1 MYCNELLSK
10 YDILI
15 ECQFFVNNKAL
26 QFLQLKG
33 SESTLKR
40 WETWK
45 VNLMVLWFGQFLVN
59 AGMTMITPFLS
70 LYLAK
75 DLGVTGDAI
84 GIWAGFIFAA
94 NFMTS
99 FLFQP
104 LWGKLADKY
113 GRKIML
119 LRSSF
124 GMALVI
130 TLMGFAQTPL
140 QLLLLRLLNGTISG
154 FNPASIALVSG
165 TTPKPRMGFAMGL
178 MQSGSV
184 AGTILG
190 PLIGGLLADWIGF
203 RPIFYVVGALLFVAS
218 LLSLF
223 LVKEKFSRSE
233 AAHEPQVSV
242 LEGLK
247 ELIKIPQLPA
257 LFGVTFL
264 LQFAMISP
272 MTLLPIYVEKLHGT
286 AVNIAF
292 WAGMVSAV
300 TGVSNMLASPVLGKL
315 SDKVGAHRILT
326 YALIGAAVFLIP
338 QAFVTSVWQL
348 IIVRFMMGVF
358 MGGLLPSVNA
368 LIRSYTPDGKESRAF
383 GFNSSTLALGNM
395 VGAVM
400 GGFLSSYIGIEGL
413 FILSGAFL
421 LINTVWVRLKLY
433 KDTPKR
439 LFR

>member
-1 MYCNELLSK
+1 MKN
-10 YDILI
+10 
-15 ECQFFVNNKAL
+15 
-26 QFLQLKG
+26 
-33 SESTLKR
+33 

-59 AGMTMITPFLS
+59 AGMTMITPFLT

-75 DLGVTGDAI
+75 DLGVQGEHSI
-84 GIWAGFIFAA
+84 GIWAGLIFAA
-94 NFMTS
+94 NFLTS

-124 GMALVI
+124 GMAIVI
-130 TLMGFAQTPL
+130 VLMGFAQTPM

-165 TTPKPRMGFAMGL
+165 TTPKNRMGFAMGL

-203 RPIFYVVGALLFVAS
+203 RPIFYVVGALLFIAS
-218 LLSLF
+218 LLALF
-223 LVKEKFSRSE
+223 LVKEKFDRQE
-233 AAHEPQVSV
+233 AAHVPQISV
-242 LEGLK
+242 MAGLK
-247 ELIKIPQLPA
+247 ELTKVPQLPA
-257 LFGVTFL
+257 LFGITFL

-272 MTLLPIYVEKLHGT
+272 MTLLPLYVEKLNGT

-315 SDKVGAHRILT
+315 SDKIGAHRILT

-338 QAFVTSVWQL
+338 QAFVTTVWQL
-348 IIVRFMMGVF
+348 IIIRFLMGVF

-368 LIRSYTPDGKESRAF
+368 LIRTYTPDGKESRAF

-395 VGAVM
+395 LGAM
-400 GGFLSSYIGIEGL
+400 IGGFLSGYIGIEGL
-413 FILSGAFL
+413 FIISGSLL
-421 LINTVWVRLKLY
+421 LINMFWVRIRLY
-433 KDTPKR
+433 KHTTPR

>member
-1 MYCNELLSK
+1 MK
-10 YDILI
+10 
-15 ECQFFVNNKAL
+15 K
-26 QFLQLKG
+26 
-33 SESTLKR
+33 

-45 VNLMVLWFGQFLVN
+45 VNLLVLWFGQFLVN
-59 AGMTMITPFLS
+59 AGMTMITPFLT

-75 DLGVTGDAI
+75 DLGVQGEHEI
-84 GIWAGFIFAA
+84 GIWAGLIFAA
-94 NFMTS
+94 NFLTS
-99 FLFQP
+99 FIFQP
-104 LWGKLADKY
+104 VWGKLADKY

-124 GMALVI
+124 GMAIVMV
-130 TLMGFAQTPL
+130 LMGFAQSPM

-165 TTPKPRMGFAMGL
+165 TTPKARMGFSMGL

-190 PLIGGLLADWIGF
+190 PLIGGFLADLIGF
-203 RPIFYVVGALLFVAS
+203 RPIFYVVGALLFIAS
-218 LLSLF
+218 LLALF
-223 LVKEKFSRSE
+223 LVKEKFDRAE
-233 AAHEPQVSV
+233 AAQEPQVSV
-242 LEGLK
+242 MEGLK

-272 MTLLPIYVEKLHGT
+272 MALLPLYVEKLNGP
-286 AVNIAF
+286 AANIAF
-292 WAGMVSAV
+292 LAGMVSAV
-300 TGVSNMLASPVLGKL
+300 TGISNMLASPLLGKL

-326 YALIGAAVFLIP
+326 YALIGASLFLIP

-348 IIVRFMMGVF
+348 IIVRFLMGIF

-383 GFNSSTLALGNM
+383 GFNGSTLSLGNM
-395 VGAVM
+395 LGAII
-400 GGFLSSYIGIEGL
+400 GGFLSGYIGIEGL
-413 FILSGAFL
+413 FIISGSL
-421 LINTVWVRLKLY
+421 LLLNTVWVRVKLY
-433 KDTPKR
+433 KATPPR

>member
-1 MYCNELLSK
+1 MK
-10 YDILI
+10 
-15 ECQFFVNNKAL
+15 K
-26 QFLQLKG
+26 
-33 SESTLKR
+33 

-75 DLGVTGDAI
+75 DLGVVGEHAI
-84 GIWAGFIFAA
+84 GIWAGLIFAA
-94 NFMTS
+94 NFLTS

-124 GMALVI
+124 GMAVVI
-130 TLMGFAQTPL
+130 LLMGFAQTPM
-140 QLLLLRLLNGTISG
+140 QLLLLRLLNGTIAG
-154 FNPASIALVSG
+154 FNPASIALVSA
-165 TTPKPRMGFAMGL
+165 TTPKKNMGFAMGL

-190 PLIGGLLADWIGF
+190 PLIGGGLADWIGF

-218 LLSLF
+218 LLALF
-223 LVKEKFSRSE
+223 LVREKFDRVE
-233 AAHEPQVSV
+233 AAQEPQVSV
-242 LEGLK
+242 LAGLK
-247 ELIKIPQLPA
+247 ELAKIPQLPA

-272 MTLLPIYVEKLHGT
+272 MTLLPLYVEKLHGS

-292 WAGMVSAV
+292 LAGMVSAV
-300 TGVSNMLASPVLGKL
+300 TGISNMIASPVLGKL

-326 YALIGAAVFLIP
+326 FALIGAAVFLIP

-348 IIVRFMMGVF
+348 IVVRFLMGVF

-395 VGAVM
+395 LGAII
-400 GGFLSSYIGIEGL
+400 GGFLSGYIGIEGL
-413 FILSGAFL
+413 FILSGIFL

-433 KDTPKR
+433 KKTEPR

>member
-1 MYCNELLSK
+1 MK
-10 YDILI
+10 
-15 ECQFFVNNKAL
+15 K
-26 QFLQLKG
+26 
-33 SESTLKR
+33 

-75 DLGVTGDAI
+75 DLGVVGEHAI
-84 GIWAGFIFAA
+84 GIWAGLIFAA
-94 NFMTS
+94 NFLTS

-124 GMALVI
+124 GMAVVI
-130 TLMGFAQTPL
+130 LLMGFAQTPM
-140 QLLLLRLLNGTISG
+140 QLLLLRLLNGTIAG
-154 FNPASIALVSG
+154 FNPASIALVSA
-165 TTPKPRMGFAMGL
+165 TTPKKNMGFAMGL

-190 PLIGGLLADWIGF
+190 PLIGGGLADWIGF

-218 LLSLF
+218 LLALF
-223 LVKEKFSRSE
+223 LVREKFDRVE
-233 AAHEPQVSV
+233 AAQEPQVSV
-242 LEGLK
+242 LAGLK
-247 ELIKIPQLPA
+247 ELAKIPQLPA

-272 MTLLPIYVEKLHGT
+272 MTLLPLYVEKLHGS

-292 WAGMVSAV
+292 LAGMVSAV
-300 TGVSNMLASPVLGKL
+300 TGLSNMIASPVLGKL
-315 SDKVGAHRILT
+315 SDRVGAHRILT
-326 YALIGAAVFLIP
+326 FALIGAAAFLIP

-348 IIVRFMMGVF
+348 IAVRFLMGVF

-395 VGAVM
+395 LGAII
-400 GGFLSSYIGIEGL
+400 GGFLSGYIGIEGL
-413 FILSGAFL
+413 FILSGIFL

-433 KDTPKR
+433 KKTEPR

>member
-1 MYCNELLSK
+1 MNP
-10 YDILI
+10 
-15 ECQFFVNNKAL
+15 
-26 QFLQLKG
+26 LKG
-33 SESTLKR
+33 SESTLKN

-75 DLGVTGDAI
+75 DLGVTGDRAI
-84 GIWAGFIFAA
+84 GMWAGLIFAA
-94 NFMTS
+94 NFLTS

-124 GMALVI
+124 GMAIVI
-130 TLMGFAQTPL
+130 VLMGFAQSPM

-190 PLIGGLLADWIGF
+190 PLIGGALADWIGF
-203 RPIFYVVGALLFVAS
+203 RPIFYVVGALLFIAS
-218 LLSLF
+218 LLALF
-223 LVKEKFSRSE
+223 LVKEKFDRVE
-233 AAHEPQVSV
+233 AAQVPQPSV
-242 LEGLK
+242 LEGFK
-247 ELIKIPQLPA
+247 ELAKVPQLPA

-272 MTLLPIYVEKLHGT
+272 MSLLPLYVEKLHGT

-300 TGVSNMLASPVLGKL
+300 TGISNMLASPLLGKL

-326 YALIGAAVFLIP
+326 YALIGAALFLIP

-348 IIVRFMMGVF
+348 IIVRFLMGVF

-395 VGAVM
+395 LGAVI
-400 GGFLSSYIGIEGL
+400 GGFLSGYIGIEGL
-413 FILSGAFL
+413 FILSGGFL

-433 KDTPKR
+433 KSTAPR

>member
-1 MYCNELLSK
+1 MKN
-10 YDILI
+10 
-15 ECQFFVNNKAL
+15 
-26 QFLQLKG
+26 
-33 SESTLKR
+33 

-45 VNLMVLWFGQFLVN
+45 VNLLVLWFGQFLVN
-59 AGMTMITPFLS
+59 AGMTMITPFLT

-75 DLGVTGDAI
+75 DLGVQGEQAI
-84 GIWAGFIFAA
+84 GTWAGFIFAA
-94 NFMTS
+94 NFLTS
-99 FLFQP
+99 FIFQP

-124 GMALVI
+124 GMAIVMV
-130 TLMGFAQTPL
+130 LMGFAQSPL
-140 QLLLLRLLNGTISG
+140 QLLLLRLLMGTISG
-154 FNPASIALVSG
+154 FNPASTALISA
-165 TTPKPRMGFAMGL
+165 TTPKARMGFSMGL

-190 PLIGGLLADWIGF
+190 PLIGGLLADFMGF

-218 LLSLF
+218 LLALF
-223 LVKEKFSRSE
+223 LVKEKFDRAE
-233 AAHEPQVSV
+233 AAQVPQISV
-242 LEGLK
+242 INGLK

-272 MTLLPIYVEKLHGT
+272 MALLPLYVEKLNGPSE
-286 AVNIAF
+286 NIVF
-292 WAGMVSAV
+292 LAGMVSAV
-300 TGVSNMLASPVLGKL
+300 TGISNMIASPLLGKL
-315 SDKVGAHRILT
+315 SDKVGAQRILT
-326 YALIGAAVFLIP
+326 YALIGASLFLIP
-338 QAFVTSVWQL
+338 HAFVTSVWQL
-348 IIVRFMMGVF
+348 IIVRFLMGIF

-395 VGAVM
+395 LGAIS
-400 GGFLSSYIGIEGL
+400 GGFLSGFIGIEGI
-413 FILSGAFL
+413 FIISGSL
-421 LINTVWVRLKLY
+421 LLVNTIWVRLKLY
-433 KDTPKR
+433 KSRTPQ

>member
-1 MYCNELLSK
+1 MKN
-10 YDILI
+10 
-15 ECQFFVNNKAL
+15 
-26 QFLQLKG
+26 
-33 SESTLKR
+33 

-75 DLGVTGDAI
+75 DLGVTGDRAI
-84 GIWAGFIFAA
+84 GMWAGLIFAA
-94 NFMTS
+94 NFLTS
-99 FLFQP
+99 FIFQP

-124 GMALVI
+124 GMAIVI
-130 TLMGFAQTPL
+130 VLMGFAQSPM

-178 MQSGSV
+178 MQSGAV

-218 LLSLF
+218 LLALF
-223 LVKEKFSRSE
+223 LVKEKFDRVE
-233 AAHEPQVSV
+233 AAQVPQVSV
-242 LEGLK
+242 LEGFK
-247 ELIKIPQLPA
+247 ELAKVPQLPA

-272 MTLLPIYVEKLHGT
+272 MSLLPLYVEKLHGS

-300 TGVSNMLASPVLGKL
+300 TGISNMLASPLLGKL

-326 YALIGAAVFLIP
+326 YALIGAALFLIP
-338 QAFVTSVWQL
+338 QAFVTTVWQL
-348 IIVRFMMGVF
+348 IIVRFLMGVF

-395 VGAVM
+395 LGAVI
-400 GGFLSSYIGIEGL
+400 GGFLSGYIGIEGL
-413 FILSGAFL
+413 FIISGAFL

-433 KDTPKR
+433 KKTEPR

>member
-1 MYCNELLSK
+1 MK
-10 YDILI
+10 
-15 ECQFFVNNKAL
+15 K
-26 QFLQLKG
+26 
-33 SESTLKR
+33 

-45 VNLMVLWFGQFLVN
+45 VNLTVLWFGQFLVN

-75 DLGVTGDAI
+75 DLGVVGEHAI
-84 GIWAGFIFAA
+84 GIWAGLIFAA
-94 NFMTS
+94 NFLTS

-124 GMALVI
+124 GMAVVI
-130 TLMGFAQTPL
+130 LLMGFAQTPM
-140 QLLLLRLLNGTISG
+140 QLLLLRLLNGTIAG
-154 FNPASIALVSG
+154 FNPASIALVSA
-165 TTPKPRMGFAMGL
+165 TTPKKNMGFAMGL

-190 PLIGGLLADWIGF
+190 PLIGGGLADWIGF

-218 LLSLF
+218 LLALF
-223 LVKEKFSRSE
+223 LVREKFDRVE
-233 AAHEPQVSV
+233 AAQEPQVSV
-242 LEGLK
+242 LAGLK
-247 ELIKIPQLPA
+247 ELAKIPQLPA

-272 MTLLPIYVEKLHGT
+272 MTLLPLYVEKLHGS

-292 WAGMVSAV
+292 LAGMVSAV
-300 TGVSNMLASPVLGKL
+300 TGLSNMIASPVLGKL
-315 SDKVGAHRILT
+315 SDRVGAHRILT
-326 YALIGAAVFLIP
+326 FALIGAAVFLIP

-348 IIVRFMMGVF
+348 IVVRFLMGVF

-395 VGAVM
+395 LGAII
-400 GGFLSSYIGIEGL
+400 GGFLSGYIGIEGL
-413 FILSGAFL
+413 FILSGIFL

-433 KDTPKR
+433 KKTEPR

>member
-1 MYCNELLSK
+1 MKN
-10 YDILI
+10 
-15 ECQFFVNNKAL
+15 
-26 QFLQLKG
+26 
-33 SESTLKR
+33 

-59 AGMTMITPFLS
+59 AGLTMITPFLS

-75 DLGVTGDAI
+75 DLGVTGDRAI
-84 GIWAGFIFAA
+84 GMWAGLIFAA
-94 NFMTS
+94 NFLTA
-99 FLFQP
+99 FIFQP

-124 GMALVI
+124 GMAIVI
-130 TLMGFAQTPL
+130 VLMGFAQTPM

-165 TTPKPRMGFAMGL
+165 TTPKARMGFAMGL
-178 MQSGSV
+178 MQSGGV

-190 PLIGGLLADWIGF
+190 PLIGGAFADWIGF

-218 LLSLF
+218 LLALF
-223 LVKEKFSRSE
+223 LVKEKFDRVE
-233 AAHEPQVSV
+233 AAQVPQVSV
-242 LEGLK
+242 LAGFK
-247 ELIKIPQLPA
+247 ELAKVPQLPA

-272 MTLLPIYVEKLHGT
+272 MSLLPIYVEKLHGS

-300 TGVSNMLASPVLGKL
+300 TGISNMIASPVLGKL
-315 SDKVGAHRILT
+315 SDRVGAHRILT
-326 YALIGAAVFLIP
+326 YALIGAALFLIP

-348 IIVRFMMGVF
+348 IIIRFMMGVF

-395 VGAVM
+395 LGALI
-400 GGFLSSYIGIEGL
+400 GGFLAGYTGIEGL
-413 FILSGAFL
+413 FIISGAFL

-433 KDTPKR
+433 KPTELR

>member
-1 MYCNELLSK
+1 MK
-10 YDILI
+10 
-15 ECQFFVNNKAL
+15 K
-26 QFLQLKG
+26 
-33 SESTLKR
+33 

-75 DLGVTGDAI
+75 DLGVVGEHAI
-84 GIWAGFIFAA
+84 GIWAGLIFAA
-94 NFMTS
+94 NFLTS

-124 GMALVI
+124 GMAVVI
-130 TLMGFAQTPL
+130 LLMGFAQTPM
-140 QLLLLRLLNGTISG
+140 QLLLLRLLNGTIAG
-154 FNPASIALVSG
+154 FNPASIALVSA
-165 TTPKPRMGFAMGL
+165 TTPKKNMGFAMGL

-190 PLIGGLLADWIGF
+190 PLIGGGLADWIGF

-218 LLSLF
+218 LLALF
-223 LVKEKFSRSE
+223 LVREKFDRVE

-242 LEGLK
+242 LAGLK
-247 ELIKIPQLPA
+247 ELAKIPQLPA

-272 MTLLPIYVEKLHGT
+272 MTLLPLYVEKLHGS

-292 WAGMVSAV
+292 LAGMVSAV
-300 TGVSNMLASPVLGKL
+300 TGLSNMIASPVLGKL
-315 SDKVGAHRILT
+315 SDRVGAHRILT
-326 YALIGAAVFLIP
+326 FALIGAAVFLIP

-348 IIVRFMMGVF
+348 IAVRFLMGVF

-395 VGAVM
+395 LGAII
-400 GGFLSSYIGIEGL
+400 GGFLSGYIGIEGL
-413 FILSGAFL
+413 FILSGIFL

-433 KDTPKR
+433 KKTEPR

>member
-1 MYCNELLSK
+1 MK
-10 YDILI
+10 
-15 ECQFFVNNKAL
+15 KW
-26 QFLQLKG
+26 K
-33 SESTLKR
+33 
-40 WETWK
+40 TWK
-45 VNLMVLWFGQFLVN
+45 INLLVLWFGQFLVN

-75 DLGVTGDAI
+75 DLGVTGEHEI
-84 GIWAGFIFAA
+84 GVWAGLIFAA
-94 NFMTS
+94 NFLTS
-99 FLFQP
+99 FIFQP
-104 LWGKLADKY
+104 VWGKLADKY

-124 GMALVI
+124 GMAIVMI
-130 TLMGFAQTPL
+130 LMGFAQSPM

-165 TTPKPRMGFAMGL
+165 TTPKERMGFSMGL

-190 PLIGGLLADWIGF
+190 PLIGGLLADLIGF
-203 RPIFYVVGALLFVAS
+203 RPIFYVVGTLLFIAS
-218 LLSLF
+218 IMALF
-223 LVKEKFSRSE
+223 LVKEKFDRAE
-233 AAHEPQVSV
+233 AAQMPQDSV
-242 LEGLK
+242 LKGLK
-247 ELIKIPQLPA
+247 ELVRIPQLPA

-272 MTLLPIYVEKLHGT
+272 MALLPLYVEKLNGP
-286 AVNIAF
+286 AQNIAF
-292 WAGMVSAV
+292 LAGMVSAV
-300 TGVSNMLASPVLGKL
+300 TGISNMLASPLLGKL
-315 SDKVGAHRILT
+315 SDKIGAHRILT
-326 YALIGAAVFLIP
+326 YALIGASLFLIP

-348 IIVRFMMGVF
+348 IIVRFLMGIF

-395 VGAVM
+395 LGATL
-400 GGFLSSYIGIEGL
+400 GGFLSGFIGIEGL
-413 FILSGAFL
+413 FIISGCL
-421 LINTVWVRLKLY
+421 LLLNTIWVRLKLY
-433 KDTPKR
+433 KAHAPR